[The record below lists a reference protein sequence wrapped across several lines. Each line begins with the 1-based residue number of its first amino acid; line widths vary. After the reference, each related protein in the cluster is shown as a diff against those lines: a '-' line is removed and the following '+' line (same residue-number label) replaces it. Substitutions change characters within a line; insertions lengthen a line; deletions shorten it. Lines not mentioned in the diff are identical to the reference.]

1 MEKCLVIH
9 GHFYQPPRENA
20 WTESIVRQDS
30 AHPYHDWNERIN
42 AECYRPNAFARIV
55 DHTNRIVNIVNN
67 YEQVSFNFG
76 PTLLSWLERYSP
88 ATYRR
93 ILAADKA
100 SVERF
105 HGHGNAIAQAYN
117 HAILP
122 LCNARDKVTQVR
134 WGIADFRYRF
144 GREPEA
150 MWLPET
156 AVNDATLRVLVD
168 HGMKFVILSPH
179 QAKRIRSFAVTE
191 IEQGRSEHE
200 ADTTGNEPP
209 ATSNAQPATSDQQP
223 ATSNQLPASIKAFQA
238 GEWIGVEHGEIDTRQ
253 AYRWFDKDAEG
264 HPVPERYIDIFFY
277 DGGLSRGVGFEHL
290 LRDAGNFAQSI
301 DNCFNNNGTTRPELV
316 SIATDGETYGHH
328 ERYGDMGLAFLL
340 NVEAPRRH
348 IRVTNYAEFL
358 AENPPV
364 MEVEIKEGPNGEGT
378 AWSCAHGVG
387 RWDRHCGCR
396 GDGPREWTQEWRGP
410 LRQALDN
417 LRDTLATLTLEQGGD
432 VLHDVWE
439 ARNDYI
445 DVILRRTPESL
456 AEFFTRH
463 QKRELAEAERL
474 LVIHLME
481 MQRQTQLMYTS
492 CGWFFTELSGIETV
506 QVIQYAARAV
516 RLAEHITKQPYEA
529 RFLSDLKKARS
540 NHHDFKN
547 GEGVYRKLVWPAS
560 VSFTRLVNTHAIR
573 TLFAGAPA
581 QERLYHYTIN
591 RTDLVEKRTEDTTF
605 MIGRAEVESGI
616 TTVRRAYAFAL
627 VNRGAGEGVKSFVK
641 RDDGS
646 WNYAE
651 SREALIN
658 DFHKLEHEIADD
670 LPRRWGGETYDL
682 RDMLA
687 EERQQVIDILLQDRL
702 SEISGIYSH
711 IYTQYRSLMQAL
723 RGLGAALPAELS
735 VPARY
740 TLSQRLREEVEKLRN
755 VTDPGAY
762 KPCLEVARAAQRLGL
777 QLDNESASRAFQEM
791 IEQRLQLVFNN
802 AAMESCKE
810 ILVLVD
816 IADRLKLA
824 LDEPS
829 IQNQVFSI
837 LNERVDA
844 MIDRILAAAQIEPAY
859 DAVSDFLRLAY
870 RFNFNIKRYKDR
882 LKPLEQAWSQ
892 DPRYWP

>member
-1 MEKCLVIH
+1 
-9 GHFYQPPRENA
+9 
-20 WTESIVRQDS
+20 
-30 AHPYHDWNERIN
+30 
-42 AECYRPNAFARIV
+42 
-55 DHTNRIVNIVNN
+55 
-67 YEQVSFNFG
+67 
-76 PTLLSWLERYSP
+76 
-88 ATYRR
+88 
-93 ILAADKA
+93 
-100 SVERF
+100 
-105 HGHGNAIAQAYN
+105 
-117 HAILP
+117 
-122 LCNARDKVTQVR
+122 
-134 WGIADFRYRF
+134 
-144 GREPEA
+144 
-150 MWLPET
+150 
-156 AVNDATLRVLVD
+156 
-168 HGMKFVILSPH
+168 
-179 QAKRIRSFAVTE
+179 
-191 IEQGRSEHE
+191 
-200 ADTTGNEPP
+200 
-209 ATSNAQPATSDQQP
+209 
-223 ATSNQLPASIKAFQA
+223 
-238 GEWIGVEHGEIDTRQ
+238 
-253 AYRWFDKDAEG
+253 
-264 HPVPERYIDIFFY
+264 
-277 DGGLSRGVGFEHL
+277 
-290 LRDAGNFAQSI
+290 
-301 DNCFNNNGTTRPELV
+301 
-316 SIATDGETYGHH
+316 
-328 ERYGDMGLAFLL
+328 
-340 NVEAPRRH
+340 
-348 IRVTNYAEFL
+348 
-358 AENPPV
+358 
-364 MEVEIKEGPNGEGT
+364 
-378 AWSCAHGVG
+378 
-387 RWDRHCGCR
+387 
-396 GDGPREWTQEWRGP
+396 
-410 LRQALDN
+410 
-417 LRDTLATLTLEQGGD
+417 
-432 VLHDVWE
+432 
-439 ARNDYI
+439 
-445 DVILRRTPESL
+445 
-456 AEFFTRH
+456 
-463 QKRELAEAERL
+463 
-474 LVIHLME
+474 
-481 MQRQTQLMYTS
+481 
-492 CGWFFTELSGIETV
+492 
-506 QVIQYAARAV
+506 V